1 MHSRRASTLRN
12 FPRQSGVQSSDE
24 LGNIRETSGESVEEL
39 LRRQLMEKDR
49 ENDRVRVLAII
60 KC

>member
-1 MHSRRASTLRN
+1 
-12 FPRQSGVQSSDE
+12 VQSSDE

-49 ENDRVRVLAII
+49 ENDRVRALAII